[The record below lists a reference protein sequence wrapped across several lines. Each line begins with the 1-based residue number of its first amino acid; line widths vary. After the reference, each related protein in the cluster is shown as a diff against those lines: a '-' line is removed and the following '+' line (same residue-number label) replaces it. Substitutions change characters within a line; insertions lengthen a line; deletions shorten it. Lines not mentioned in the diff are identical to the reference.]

1 MIETLT
7 ILEKITTIDNPKIR
21 VIVLKNNSVALKKEN
36 TYNIQIMGKSMLQW
50 VQNTVRKYPSKSV
63 DYSNQDIIEF
73 VKPLLEDED
82 YTLILYSDTPLLK
95 ESTIDKIIEY
105 ATIKN
110 SAIIQLPRGYV
121 LNTQLIKNNSFEYSS
136 KPQFFE
142 GEDFL
147 IVNNFTNLQ
156 IAQKIIKNR
165 IITNF
170 IKNGVNILDENVYIE
185 ANVKIGKDTII
196 YPNTVLLGE
205 SIIGEKC
212 IIYPSVTIIDSIIK
226 DNVQIYANTIVK
238 QKILANSIIPPYN
251 NNYTK

>member
-21 VIVLKNNSVALKKEN
+21 VIILKNNSVALKKEN

-50 VQNTVRKYPSKSV
+50 VQDAVKKYPSKSV

-95 ESTIDKIIEY
+95 ESIIDKIIEY

-156 IAQKIIKNR
+156 VAQKIIKNR

-170 IKNGVNILDENVYIE
+170 IKNGVNILDGNVYIE

-196 YPNTVLLGE
+196 YSNTVLLGK

-212 IIYPSVTIIDSIIK
+212 IIYPSVTIIDSEVE

-238 QKILANSIIPPYN
+238 QKISANSIISPYN

>member
-21 VIVLKNNSVALKKEN
+21 VIILKNNSVALKKEN

-50 VQNTVRKYPSKSV
+50 VQDTVRKYPSKSV
-63 DYSNQDIIEF
+63 EYSNQDIIEF

-136 KPQFFE
+136 KPHFFE

-156 IAQKIIKNR
+156 VAQKIIKNR

-196 YPNTVLLGE
+196 YSNTVLLGE

-212 IIYPSVTIIDSIIK
+212 IIYPSVTIIDSEVE

-238 QKILANSIIPPYN
+238 QKISANSIIPPYN